1 RSKPER
7 RLIKRVTST
16 QLVQAERKCM
26 NGMKVLPGAAN
37 DTMLDLTCLMTYTEK
52 VVYVVPSAC
61 DPSVIPA
68 GRAESPFFALFQLE
82 TVVPLSS

>member
-1 RSKPER
+1 MIRRSKPER

-52 VVYVVPSAC
+52 VVYG
-61 DPSVIPA
+61 ILR
-68 GRAESPFFALFQLE
+68 RAVTFDVLDI
-82 TVVPLSS
+82 